1 MDMKQIKNEHG
12 FTLIELLAVIVVLA
26 IVMLIAATA
35 VLPRMAEARRQVFAI
50 EANNIIETAQTYFM
64 NNSLT
69 GTSGD
74 GLPNDPNTV
83 RCITIK
89 DLIEDGVLKQDKT
102 KASGKV
108 LVKRKA
114 ANSDVYL
121 YAIWYTNGKLMV
133 EGKGL
138 DAEKAFNADIQ
149 ASDVKDNDAGNISN
163 WTYATCGKTETF
175 PTAG

>member
-69 GTSGD
+69 GTGGQ
-74 GLPNDPNTV
+74 GLPNDPSTV
-83 RCITIK
+83 RCITITK
-89 DLIEDGVLKQDKT
+89 LIEDGVLKQDKS

-108 LVKRKA
+108 LVKKKSKD
-114 ANSDVYL
+114 SDVYL

-133 EGKGL
+133 TGKGL
-138 DAEKAFNADIQ
+138 DAQKTFNADIS
-149 ASDVKDNDAGNISN
+149 ASDVEDNDAGKISD
-163 WTYATCGKTETF
+163 WEFATCGATETF

>member
-163 WTYATCGKTETF
+163 WTYATCEKTETF
-175 PTAG
+175 PTTG

>member
-69 GTSGD
+69 GTGGQ
-74 GLPNDPNTV
+74 GLPNDPSKV
-83 RCITIK
+83 RFIIITK
-89 DLIEDGVLKQDKT
+89 LIEDGVL
-102 KASGKV
+102 
-108 LVKRKA
+108 
-114 ANSDVYL
+114 
-121 YAIWYTNGKLMV
+121 
-133 EGKGL
+133 
-138 DAEKAFNADIQ
+138 
-149 ASDVKDNDAGNISN
+149 
-163 WTYATCGKTETF
+163 
-175 PTAG
+175 

>member
-69 GTSGD
+69 GTGGQ
-74 GLPNDPNTV
+74 GLPNDPSTV
-83 RCITIK
+83 RCITITK
-89 DLIEDGVLKQDKT
+89 LIEDGVLKQDKT

-108 LVKRKA
+108 LEKKKSKD
-114 ANSDVYL
+114 SDVYL

-133 EGKGL
+133 TGKGL
-138 DAEKAFNADIQ
+138 DAQKAFNADIS
-149 ASDVKDNDAGNISN
+149 APDVEDNDAGKIAD
-163 WTYATCGKTETF
+163 WEFATCGTSETF

>member
-69 GTSGD
+69 GTGGQ
-74 GLPNDPNTV
+74 GLPNDPSTV
-83 RCITIK
+83 RCITITK
-89 DLIEDGVLKQDKT
+89 LIE
-102 KASGKV
+102 
-108 LVKRKA
+108 
-114 ANSDVYL
+114 DVYL

-133 EGKGL
+133 TGKGL
-138 DAEKAFNADIQ
+138 DAQKTFNADIS
-149 ASDVKDNDAGNISN
+149 ASDVEDNDAGNISD
-163 WTYATCGKTETF
+163 WTYATCGTNETF

>member
-12 FTLIELLAVIVVLA
+12 FTIIELLAVIVVLA

-163 WTYATCGKTETF
+163 WTYATCGTSETF

>member
-83 RCITIK
+83 RCISIK

-163 WTYATCGKTETF
+163 WTYATCGTSETF

>member
-74 GLPNDPNTV
+74 SLPNDPNTV

-163 WTYATCGKTETF
+163 WTYATCGTSETF